1 MQQFN
6 KELKQKREKLQKI
19 KDNVTIDRLKDL
31 NLTIRVID
39 QLLTKY
45 PNQKTNYPDIFLEEY
60 EFLKKYKFSKQ
71 SKIEENFLNKILVLE

>member
-31 NLTIRVID
+31 NLTIKVID

-45 PNQKTNYPDIFLEEY
+45 PNQKTNYPDIFL
-60 EFLKKYKFSKQ
+60 
-71 SKIEENFLNKILVLE
+71 

>member
-19 KDNVTIDRLKDL
+19 KDNVTVDRLKDL
-31 NLTIRVID
+31 NLTIKVID

-45 PNQKTNYPDIFLEEY
+45 PNQKNKLSRYIFRRIWI
-60 EFLKKYKFSKQ
+60 FKK
-71 SKIEENFLNKILVLE
+71 L